1 MEIEA
6 LLLQQTPTGESSLR
20 LSVLSPKQGHLIVFK
35 KTGKTLSSRAQPDLF
50 DTATLH
56 IQTSKDG
63 KFHHLSSYH
72 PISRRDRIPKNYL
85 NFQTASQLANFL
97 NLNAPWIEDS
107 TSTFRLAEK
116 ALDALNLS
124 MAHPAIINLKTLY
137 TLLKQEGYP
146 VRQDWRV
153 KIPQSQQEDLSR
165 VLHYP
170 LDQLHQ
176 FPGES
181 VLPLLEKLQT
191 WMRYHTSFHLP

>member
-20 LSVLSPKQGHLIVFK
+20 LAVLSPREGHLTVFK
-35 KTGKTLSSRAQPDLF
+35 KTGKTLSPRAQPDLF

-72 PISRRDRIPKNYL
+72 PISRRNQIPRNYR
-85 NFQTASQLANFL
+85 NFQTACQLTNFL
-97 NLNAPWIEDS
+97 NMNAPWIEDS

-116 ALDALNLS
+116 ALDALNSS
-124 MAHPAIINLKTLY
+124 MAHPAIIALKTLY

-153 KIPQSQQEDLSR
+153 NIPHAQQEDLSMI
-165 VLHYP
+165 LHSP

-176 FPGES
+176 VPGET
-181 VLPLLEKLQT
+181 VLPLLDKLQT
-191 WMRYHTSFHLP
+191 WMRHHTSFHLS